1 MTREYIV
8 SMKAQSERKRSNGMR
23 IYFSDFFG
31 VSKQDLQKYGAFNI
45 SLLADLPL
53 FVDPFLLFN
62 SKKREYRDLH
72 DRIIE
77 YLRFL
82 KEKSLEDPNLPEGLL
97 RAWYRFPEVGQNW
110 LGFSVKGNR
119 GHGLGRNFA
128 ESLHANLNRIF
139 GSFGTER
146 ITRGSHLEKLCLIR
160 DNVGR
165 DSISDF
171 TNNLIL
177 EFLLNYTQTFA
188 VRHIAP
194 SLCRKVAVS
203 KVRFNYHTETWE
215 SGVFTLP
222 WYLNDHVLLTPK
234 NILTKDDT
242 WINKTDLI
250 DDFETIPNAI
260 ANEELRSQVSNY
272 FRKMLPR
279 KPGRKD
285 EREAAFRTV
294 QQFPELIDFYI
305 KHKEDTGDRAESI
318 ANQRVATSQQL
329 YLEQFGQ
336 FAELLR
342 KKSKFYDIPGDTYE
356 EAYRRALFLKDVIEN
371 KGGHRLFYI
380 GGEPLEREED
390 LHILYRMTWFATPS
404 DVTREANDGRGPA
417 DFKVSRGNADKT
429 LIEFKLAKNS
439 QLEKNLEKQAPIYE
453 KASDA
458 KTTIKVIVYFSAS
471 EKKRVERI
479 LKRLKLT
486 EDKNVI
492 QVDARKDN
500 KPSGSKAR

>member
-1 MTREYIV
+1 MKTRI
-8 SMKAQSERKRSNGMR
+8 ERKRSNGMR

-31 VSKQDLQKYGAFNI
+31 VSRQLLEKYGTFNI

-62 SKKREYRDLH
+62 SKKRVYRDLH
-72 DRIIE
+72 DRMID

-82 KEKSLEDPNLPEGLL
+82 KEKSLADPDLPTGLL

-110 LGFSVKGNR
+110 LGFTVKGNR

-128 ESLHANLNRIF
+128 ESLHANLNHIF
-139 GSFGTER
+139 GSFGKER
-146 ITRGSHLEKLCLIR
+146 VTRGSHLEKLCLIR

-177 EFLLNYTQTFA
+177 EFLLNYTQEFA

-194 SLCRKVAVS
+194 SLCRKVAVR
-203 KVRFNYHTETWE
+203 KVCFNYQTETWE
-215 SGVFTLP
+215 SGTFTLP
-222 WYLNDHVLLTPK
+222 WYLNDYVLLTPK

-250 DDFETIPNAI
+250 DNFEAIPNAI
-260 ANEELRSQVSNY
+260 PNQELRSQVSNY

-279 KPGRKD
+279 KPRRKD
-285 EREAAFRTV
+285 EREAAFQTV
-294 QQFPELIDFYI
+294 QHFPELIDFYI
-305 KHKEDTGDRAESI
+305 KHKEDTGEQAESI
-318 ANQRVATSQQL
+318 ASRRVAISQQL

-336 FAELLR
+336 LAELLR
-342 KKSKFYDIPGDTYE
+342 QKSDFYSTPGDTYE

-380 GGEPLEREED
+380 DGEPLEREED
-390 LHILYRMTWFATPS
+390 LHILYRMAWFATPS

-417 DFKVSRGNADKT
+417 DFKVSRGSTDKT
-429 LIEFKLAKNS
+429 LVEFKLAKNS
-439 QLEKNLEKQAPIYE
+439 QLERNLEKQTPIYE

-458 KTTIKVIVYFSAS
+458 QRTIKVIVYFSAT
-471 EKKRVERI
+471 EKRRIERI

-486 EDKNVI
+486 QDKNVI

-500 KPSGSKAR
+500 KPSGSRAK

>member
-1 MTREYIV
+1 MSVRI
-8 SMKAQSERKRSNGMR
+8 ERSRPDGMR

-31 VSKQDLQKYGAFNI
+31 VSRKLLEKYGAFNI

-62 SKKREYRDLH
+62 SKRRVYRGLH
-72 DRIIE
+72 DRMID

-82 KEKSLEDPNLPEGLL
+82 KDKSLADPHLPEGLL
-97 RAWYRFPEVGQNW
+97 RAWYRFPEVEQNW
-110 LGFSVKGNR
+110 LGFTVKGNH
-119 GHGLGRNFA
+119 GHGLGRSFA
-128 ESLHANLNRIF
+128 ESLHTNLNRIF
-139 GSFGTER
+139 GSFGTEQV
-146 ITRGSHLEKLCLIR
+146 TRGSHLEKLCLIR

-177 EFLLNYTQTFA
+177 EFLLNYTQEFA

-194 SLCRKVAVS
+194 SLCRKVAVR
-203 KVRFNYHTETWE
+203 KVRFNYDTETWE
-215 SGVFTLP
+215 SGTFTLP
-222 WYLNDHVLLTPK
+222 WYANDYVLLTPK

-250 DDFETIPNAI
+250 DGFEAIPNAI
-260 ANEELRSQVSNY
+260 PNQELRTQVNNY

-279 KPGRKD
+279 SARRKD

-294 QQFPELIDFYI
+294 QHFPQLIDFYI
-305 KHKEDTGDRAESI
+305 KHKEDTGNQAESI
-318 ANQRVATSQQL
+318 ASQRVAISQQL

-336 FAELLR
+336 LAELLLR
-342 KKSKFYDIPGDTYE
+342 KSDFYSVPGNTYE

-390 LHILYRMTWFATPS
+390 LHILYRMAWFATPS

-417 DFKVSRGNADKT
+417 DFKVSRGSADKT
-429 LIEFKLAKNS
+429 LVEFKLAKNS
-439 QLEKNLEKQAPIYE
+439 QLERNLEKQAAVYE

-458 KTTIKVIVYFSAS
+458 QRTIKIIVYFSAA
-471 EKKRVERI
+471 EKQRVERI

-486 EDKNVI
+486 QDKNII